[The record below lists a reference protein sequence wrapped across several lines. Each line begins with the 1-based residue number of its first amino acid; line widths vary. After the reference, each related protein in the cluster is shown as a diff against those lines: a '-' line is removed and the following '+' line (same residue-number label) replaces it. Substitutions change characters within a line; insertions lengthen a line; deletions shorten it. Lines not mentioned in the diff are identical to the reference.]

1 MNSVSVKEKDA
12 ASAKPSDQLL
22 YIEGDEIAAVVIE
35 PEWLTIRQPAT
46 ILNPWSKVRSTV
58 DGGVAYWN
66 KSKRM
71 SVILSGFVEIATA
84 RRWIHLSIAKRDQMP
99 TYDELATAK
108 RLFVGD
114 DIPGYFVFAP
124 KAEHVNL
131 HPFALHV
138 WCPIDSVP
146 LPDFRLGRKGAFQ
159 GI

>member
-1 MNSVSVKEKDA
+1 MVSGSVKEKDA
-12 ASAKPSDQLL
+12 ASAKPSEQLL
-22 YIEGDEIAAVVIE
+22 YIEGDEVATVVVE
-35 PEWLTIRQPAT
+35 PEWLTARQPAT
-46 ILNPWSKVRSTV
+46 IPNPWSKVRSTIE
-58 DGGVAYWN
+58 GGVAYWN

-71 SVILSGFVEIATA
+71 SVLISGFLEIATA

-124 KAEHVNL
+124 KDQHVNL

-138 WCPIDSVP
+138 WCPLDSVP
-146 LPDFRLGRKGAFQ
+146 LPDFRLGRKTNFK